1 MNRLQDK
8 IPEFSPYVTPCKISL
23 AQRHCLTQY
32 QQNTNAS
39 ATNPTCSLN
48 ADISRLVVESSAT
61 PRMMNAAAHFHPKA
75 LKGAALLP
83 DVLLDEDSLPS
94 DSAQEKKVSIFLAS
108 NASSKEV
115 GEGGP
120 ARVVTEADFFLLKQT
135 VSDLQ
140 SQLLFVL
147 NEREV
152 GSETLFKKSSSL
164 LTGSHQIE
172 IAELPPAQISGIVEV
187 FSHP

>member
-1 MNRLQDK
+1 MNRLQNK

-23 AQRHCLTQY
+23 GQRHCHTEY
-32 QQNTNAS
+32 QQSTHAS
-39 ATNPTCSLN
+39 APKCSLN
-48 ADISRLVVESSAT
+48 LEISRLVGESGAT
-61 PRMMNAAAHFHPKA
+61 PRMMNTAEQFFPRES

-83 DVLLDEDSLPS
+83 DVPLDEDSHRS
-94 DSAQEKKVSIFLAS
+94 YYAQEKNVSTFLVS
-108 NASSKEV
+108 NTPFKEA
-115 GEGGP
+115 GEGAP

-152 GSETLFKKSSSL
+152 GSETLAKKSSL
-164 LTGSHQIE
+164 LLSGSHQIE
-172 IAELPPAQISGIVEV
+172 IAALPPAPISTIFEV
-187 FSHP
+187 V